1 MNNKIKRNHINMK
14 LIVIKDKLLLE
25 FWESYLIF
33 NNKKNNEKKKE
44 DTLYNF
50 LLHQYLYEATGLYV
64 DDILH
69 RTMIDIYFEWVED
82 LQYKNINYHNYVNFL
97 INSKKIDEKWE
108 IYCNKYKKVNITK
121 VDDFGEIYI
130 DECFIDE
137 KGNEINF

>member
-1 MNNKIKRNHINMK
+1 ME
-14 LIVIKDKLLLE
+14 LTLDQPGIKDEILLE
-25 FWESYLIF
+25 FWTSYWFFTL
-33 NNKKNNEKKKE
+33 KKQRS
-44 DTLYNF
+44 LHQF
-50 LLHQYLYEATGLYV
+50 LLHQYLYKSTSLYV

-82 LQYKNINYHNYVNFL
+82 LQYKNINYLNYVNFL